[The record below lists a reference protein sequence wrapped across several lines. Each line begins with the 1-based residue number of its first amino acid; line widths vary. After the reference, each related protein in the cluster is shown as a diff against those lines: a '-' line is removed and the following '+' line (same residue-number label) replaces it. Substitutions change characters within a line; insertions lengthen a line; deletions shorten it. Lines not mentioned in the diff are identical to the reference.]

1 MCICVP
7 GNRSFNRRRWF
18 WCSFFGKTVIN
29 NKTTDVALKWIEQ
42 TEFREREMD
51 FLKEQTEKG
60 TMDSVF
66 LVKFL
71 GTVTIEQQ
79 M

>member
-1 MCICVP
+1 MFQEIGALIAEGGFGSV
-7 GNRSFNRRRWF
+7 
-18 WCSFFGKTVIN
+18 FFRKTVIN
-29 NKTTDVALKWIEQ
+29 NKTTDVALKWIEE

-66 LVKFL
+66 LVKFV